1 MPESRYPKEV
11 VLKDGREVTIRI
23 LCETDADA
31 LCGFYRNLDAA
42 VLWYMK
48 ENPCDPAVVAKW
60 LQKQK
65 EGNAFSIVADLDGK
79 IGGHGTLLF
88 RRHGGRNHVGRLR
101 IYVASDHRRIQ
112 LGTWMIFDLIKYAM
126 ERGLEMLRTDFVV
139 GVDDLAIEAV
149 RKLDFVTE
157 GLLRDYVKD
166 ENGNDRDYQ
175 IMIKR
180 LHRDWSDF

>member
-23 LCETDADA
+23 LQESDTDA
-31 LCGFYRNLDAA
+31 LCRFYREQDAS

-48 ENPCDPAVVAKW
+48 EDPCDPAVVAKW
-60 LQKQK
+60 LEKQR
-65 EGNAFSIVADLDGK
+65 ERTAFSIVADIGGT
-79 IGGHGTLLF
+79 IGGHGALLL
-88 RRHGGRNHVGRLR
+88 RPHGGRNHVGRLR
-101 IYVASDHRRIQ
+101 IYVAADHRRIQ

-126 ERGLEMLRTDFVV
+126 DRGLEMLRTDFVV

-166 ENGNDRDYQ
+166 EKGNYRDYQ